1 MPWGVADFLR
11 NRRLWTTAAVV
22 ETDTRQVRPDRKIAQ
37 NLSKKSAVFDP
48 TDGVESADWARNSDF
63 QGCFMTNLV
72 DFALILLKF

>member
-1 MPWGVADFLR
+1 M
-11 NRRLWTTAAVV
+11 V
-22 ETDTRQVRPDRKIAQ
+22 ETDTRQVRPDRRIAQ

-48 TDGVESADWARNSDF
+48 TDGVVSADWARNSDF